1 MELRH
6 LRYFL
11 AVAEELHFGRAAERL
26 NISQPP
32 LSQQI
37 LQLEQELGVKLLQRT
52 KRRVQLTRAG
62 QMFAKECRQILVQV
76 DHAATVAVQAE
87 KGQIGQLTIG
97 SVLSVDSVQH
107 RTFVEILRTYASRHR
122 QVRIAL
128 RSLTTPQQIEAL
140 YTGRTDVGFVTASL
154 SHDPILATEHV
165 QRDQLMLAVPR
176 DNPLAT
182 RRTVSMN
189 ALAAEP
195 FIMVSRRLAPA
206 YHDVIVTWFRD
217 QGFSINATYESD
229 NLFSTMTMV
238 ECGLGVALLPA
249 SMENPK
255 REVVF
260 KEVNARTP
268 SLELLVAYR
277 RDSESEVLR
286 SFLAV
291 VREIVAR

>member
-1 MELRH
+1 
-6 LRYFL
+6 
-11 AVAEELHFGRAAERL
+11 
-26 NISQPP
+26 
-32 LSQQI
+32 
-37 LQLEQELGVKLLQRT
+37 
-52 KRRVQLTRAG
+52 
-62 QMFAKECRQILVQV
+62 
-76 DHAATVAVQAE
+76 
-87 KGQIGQLTIG
+87 
-97 SVLSVDSVQH
+97 
-107 RTFVEILRTYASRHR
+107 
-122 QVRIAL
+122 VRIAL

-154 SHDPILATEHV
+154 SHDPILATEPV

-176 DNPLAT
+176 GNPLAT

-249 SMENPK
+249 SMESSR

-260 KEVNARTP
+260 KEVNAKTP

-277 RDSESEVLR
+277 RDYESEVLR

-291 VREIVAR
+291 VREIVAK